1 MVGGSRATKWVI
13 WQDLTKL
20 LLLPIII
27 VTFAIRIKEL
37 LLSLLPGFL
46 LAAAYWTM
54 IVAVLLKFLEVVKLV
69 VLTKSA
75 YLVVV
80 FTTFVVIQMVRL
92 VNLWCRRFHLLRLL
106 VLDIRL
112 FVKIVLAT
120 RIGASQTTLQMS
132 SACTS
137 F

>member
-1 MVGGSRATKWVI
+1 M
-13 WQDLTKL
+13 
-20 LLLPIII
+20 LLPIII

-37 LLSLLPGFL
+37 FLSLLPRFL

-106 VLDIRL
+106 VLD
-112 FVKIVLAT
+112 V
-120 RIGASQTTLQMS
+120 
-132 SACTS
+132 
-137 F
+137 